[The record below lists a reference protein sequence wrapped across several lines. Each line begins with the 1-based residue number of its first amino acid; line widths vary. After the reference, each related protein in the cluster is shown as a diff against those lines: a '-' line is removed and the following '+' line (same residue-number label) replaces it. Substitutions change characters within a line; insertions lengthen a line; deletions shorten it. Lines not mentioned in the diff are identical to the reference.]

1 MSDLSPSPAGD
12 NIYLRGALLPL
23 FAKTALPI
31 VLIML
36 VNGLF
41 TVVDAYFLGTFVGA
55 DALVAVTLMFPFY
68 MLIVALSTLVS
79 SGFSSVYARHIGAEN
94 PHDAAAAFTSA
105 LGLAAVTCLVLMAGD
120 WLIGPALSRL
130 LAGGPGTLADLGH
143 SYIRVV
149 VLFSPL
155 TFLLAL
161 NVDVLRARGRLSAMT
176 GVMLL
181 SALLN
186 IVFDWLMVVR
196 LGYGV
201 VGSAY
206 GTAMAQGVALLVVFA
221 LRQRADQPLRLR
233 VSLTGW
239 PAILSLGAPN
249 SLGYVGLSLSAGL
262 TLTMLQVWA
271 ADTYAATSGAFG
283 ILTRLMTFT
292 FLPLLGLSMALQTIT
307 GNSFGSG
314 DVARSRSAL
323 KTAAVIALIYCAAV
337 QAGFLLLAP
346 HLGGLFVADGTIQT
360 ELARILPLNTLT
372 MVLFGPLMMIATYYQ
387 AIGDAQRAG
396 LLGLSRTYAFGLPL
410 IALLPLMIGEWGIW
424 LAGPLAELLVLGL
437 TLIVARPLLKG

>member
-1 MSDLSPSPAGD
+1 MSDLSTSPAGD

-41 TVVDAYFLGTFVGA
+41 TVVDAYFLGVYVGA
-55 DALVAVTLMFPFY
+55 EALVAVTLMFPFY

-79 SGFSSVYARHIGAEN
+79 SGFSSVFARHIGADS
-94 PHDAAAAFTSA
+94 HTAAGQSFTSA
-105 LGLAAVTCLVLMAGD
+105 LGLALVTCLVLVAGD
-120 WLIGPALSRL
+120 GLFGPALSRL
-130 LAGGPGTLADLGH
+130 LAGGAGTLADLGH

-161 NVDVLRARGRLSAMT
+161 NVDVLRARGRLSAMS

-186 IVFDWLMVVR
+186 IGFDWLMVVH
-196 LGYGV
+196 LGLGV
-201 VGSAY
+201 TGSAY
-206 GTAMAQGVALLVVFA
+206 GTALAQGVALLVVFA
-221 LRQRADQPLRLR
+221 LRPRGALPLRLTLR
-233 VSLTGW
+233 GW
-239 PAILSLGAPN
+239 RSILALGAPN

-271 ADTYAATSGAFG
+271 GDSYAATSGAFG

-292 FLPLLGLSMALQTIT
+292 FLPLLGLSMALQTIA
-307 GNSFGSG
+307 GNSFGAS
-314 DVARSRSAL
+314 DVTRSHAAL
-323 KTAAVIALIYCAAV
+323 KTAALIALLYCGAV
-337 QAGFLLLAP
+337 QAAFLLLAP
-346 HLGGLFVADGTIQT
+346 HLGAIFVDDGAIQS
-360 ELARILPLNTLT
+360 ELTRILPINTLT
-372 MVLFGPLMMIATYYQ
+372 MVMFGPLMMIATYYQ
-387 AIGDAQRAG
+387 AIGDAPRAG

-410 IALLPLMIGEWGIW
+410 IALLPLAVGEWGIW
-424 LAGPLAELLVLGL
+424 LAGPVAELLVLAL
-437 TLIVARPLLKG
+437 TLIVARPLLKR